1 MSDDSKIELLKQR
14 RLLEMRRRL
23 LLERAE
29 AMKEEEQEK
38 LEKEKG
44 EEKEQEEKVKL
55 GPKGVLKKRFVGRAW
70 EVWNTAE
77 AQYPEVT
84 ERIAGA
90 MVSLIEAGRLSGP
103 ITGEQLYSF
112 FRRVGLRVRLKTKI
126 RIYESGELKSIADK
140 LREE

>member
-1 MSDDSKIELLKQR
+1 MSDDSKIELLKRR

-38 LEKEKG
+38 QEKG
-44 EEKEQEEKVKL
+44 KEQEKVKL
-55 GPKGVLKKRFVGRAW
+55 GPKEVLKKRFVGRAW

-90 MVSLIEAGRLSGP
+90 MASLVEAGRLSGP

-112 FRRVGLRVRLKTKI
+112 FRRLGLRVRLKTKI
-126 RIYESGELKSIADK
+126 RIYEGGELKSIADK

>member
-1 MSDDSKIELLKQR
+1 
-14 RLLEMRRRL
+14 MRRRL

-38 LEKEKG
+38 GNGK
-44 EEKEQEEKVKL
+44 EKVKL
-55 GPKGVLKKRFVGRAW
+55 GPKEVLKKRFVGRAW

-84 ERIAGA
+84 ERLAGA
-90 MVSLIEAGRLSGP
+90 IASLVEAGRLSGP

-112 FRRVGLRVRLKTKI
+112 FRRIGLRVRLKTKI
-126 RIYESGELKSIADK
+126 RIYEGGELKSIADK